1 MVNYYKKYT
10 KYKKK
15 YLNLKK
21 IKGGSNFFSYIE
33 NLYNNIPNINGI
45 YHNEYNTVYGEL
57 NLDEIDKLFKIIE
70 IKNNDIFYD
79 LGCGSGKINLY
90 IALKYNIKSIGI
102 EIIEKRFQVA
112 KSIKKKVKNEN
123 IVFKQNDL
131 FKENLSDGTIFYSY
145 NLTWPTDI
153 NIKMIEKIKKEA
165 KKCKYIILTTLL
177 KHPYITLY
185 ETLDNINFSSHVGS
199 IYIYT
204 LI

>member
-45 YHNEYNTVYGEL
+45 YHNEYDTVYGEL

-131 FKENLSDGTIFYSY
+131 FKENLLDGTIFYSY

-177 KHPYITLY
+177 DQPYITLY
-185 ETLDNINFSSHVGS
+185 KTLDNINFSSHVGS

>member
-45 YHNEYNTVYGEL
+45 YHNEYDTVYGEL

-177 KHPYITLY
+177 EHPNIILY
-185 ETLDNINFSSHVGS
+185 KKINNINFSSHVGS

>member
-185 ETLDNINFSSHVGS
+185 ERLDNINFSSHVGS

>member
-15 YLNLKK
+15 ILNLKK
-21 IKGGSNFFSYIE
+21 IKSGSKFFSYIE
-33 NLYNNIPNINGI
+33 NLYNDIPNINGI

-70 IKNNDIFYD
+70 IKNDDIFYD

-102 EIIEKRFQVA
+102 EIIEKRIQVA
-112 KSIKKKVKNEN
+112 KSIKKKVKNKN

-131 FKENLSDGTIFYSY
+131 FKENLSQGTIFYSY

-153 NIKMIEKIKKEA
+153 NIKMIEKIKKAA
-165 KKCKYIILTTLL
+165 KNCKYIILTTLL
-177 KHPYITLY
+177 DHPYITLY

>member
-45 YHNEYNTVYGEL
+45 YHNEYDTVYGEL

-131 FKENLSDGTIFYSY
+131 FKENLSHGTIFYSY

-177 KHPYITLY
+177 DHPYITLY
-185 ETLDNINFSSHVGS
+185 KTLDNINFSSHVGS

>member
-21 IKGGSNFFSYIE
+21 IKGGSKFFSYIE
-33 NLYNNIPNINGI
+33 NLYNDIPNIYGI
-45 YHNEYNTVYGEL
+45 SHNKYNTVYGEL
-57 NLDEIDKLFKIIE
+57 NLEELKKVFYNINIE
-70 IKNNDIFYD
+70 KNDVFYD

-112 KSIKKKVKNEN
+112 KSIKKKVKNKN

-131 FKENLSDGTIFYSY
+131 FKEKLSDGTFFYSY

-165 KKCKYIILTTLL
+165 KKCKYIILTKLL
-177 KHPYITLY
+177 EHPNIKLY
-185 ETLDNINFSSHVGS
+185 KTLDNINFSSHVGS
-199 IYIYT
+199 IYIYK
-204 LI
+204 LV